1 MGHRVPGCV
10 GAVTPAH
17 TRGRWQGGG
26 VAAKVHGCA
35 AAQTSGAVGAQAS
48 GCAAA
53 PCPVTRGHC
62 GWLGARSLPSQ
73 SRGCTCCSGARS
85 RGPRL
90 TRMPGPGCS
99 GPRSR
104 GSRRFA
110 GPVPAALCPAA
121 QGPRGAPRARA
132 SPPPLPL
139 PLKGPQRP
147 AGRTLGSRTLPPAP
161 SPPRAVGP
169 PAGHPRS
176 PPRPAL
182 VRSAGRGGA
191 AAPPPTRGAGGSGAG
206 SAARGE
212 ISGAERPGGVGWR
225 LPPAGTPAPA
235 WNVLASRRRAAP
247 APGPGP
253 GRGRGGE
260 VTRALPAAGER

>member
-1 MGHRVPGCV
+1 MPGCV
-10 GAVTPAH
+10 GGCH
-17 TRGRWQGGG
+17 TGTHLWQ
-26 VAAKVHGCA
+26 VAR
-35 AAQTSGAVGAQAS
+35 S
-48 GCAAA
+48 GCAALRMHKPA
-53 PCPVTRGHC
+53 VPWEHRRAGA
-62 GWLGARSLPSQ
+62 GLLGARSHVGTAAGSVPAPCSPSPVGAPVVRR
-73 SRGCTCCSGARS
+73 RGPGSHGCPVPAVRGRGRAGPGGSGARS
-85 RGPRL
+85 RWFGAALSR
-90 TRMPGPGCS
+90 
-99 GPRSR
+99 PRSAR
-104 GSRRFA
+104 QRRDPA
-110 GPVPAALCPAA
+110 RTCVPSTP
-121 QGPRGAPRARA
+121 
-132 SPPPLPL
+132 PL
-139 PLKGPQRP
+139 PLKGPAAPRWPLAHRRP
-147 AGRTLGSRTLPPAP
+147 LPP
-161 SPPRAVGP
+161 PPRAVGP
-169 PAGHPRS
+169 PAGHPCS

-212 ISGAERPGGVGWR
+212 ISGAGRPGGVGWR